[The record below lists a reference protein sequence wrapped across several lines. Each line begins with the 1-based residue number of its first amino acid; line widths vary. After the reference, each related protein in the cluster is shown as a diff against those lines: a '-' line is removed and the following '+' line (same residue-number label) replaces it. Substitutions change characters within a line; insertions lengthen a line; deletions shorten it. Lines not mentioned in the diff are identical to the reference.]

1 MRDSLGGLVSIF
13 IIVVFVVLI
22 MGYLAFN
29 VNYTKAFRMRDKVID
44 TLNVYDGDCD
54 DACKKEI
61 NDYAK
66 EIGYPRV
73 TRCSNGEKDET
84 GYYCYVRLR
93 KDNDAGMKTFGD
105 KTFYYEI
112 YTKTSIDIP
121 VVNNLL
127 KLNESLGEL
136 KGITKTFVENNKHK

>member
-13 IIVVFVVLI
+13 IIIVFVVLI

-44 TLNVYDGDCD
+44 TLNRYDGDCNKD
-54 DACKKEI
+54 CRDEI
-61 NDYAK
+61 DKYAVS
-66 EIGYPRV
+66 IGYPRV
-73 TRCSNGEKDET
+73 TKCANGTKDQT
-84 GYYCYVRLR
+84 GYYCYVRLS
-93 KDNDAGMKTFGD
+93 KDNDVGMKTFGD

-127 KLNESLGEL
+127 RLNESLGEL
-136 KGITKTFVENNKHK
+136 KGITKTFVVK

>member
-44 TLNVYDGDCD
+44 TLNVYDGYCNND
-54 DACKKEI
+54 CKKEI
-61 NDYAK
+61 DDYAK

-84 GYYCYVRLR
+84 GYYCYVQLS
-93 KDNDAGMKTFGD
+93 KDDSRNTTFGD

-121 VVNNLL
+121 VINNLL
-127 KLNESLGEL
+127 QLNDSLGEL
-136 KGITKTFVENNKHK
+136 KGITKTFVKK

>member
-44 TLNVYDGDCD
+44 VYNRHDGDCNND
-54 DACKKEI
+54 CKKEI
-61 NDYAK
+61 IDYAK

-84 GYYCYVRLR
+84 GYYCYV
-93 KDNDAGMKTFGD
+93 
-105 KTFYYEI
+105 
-112 YTKTSIDIP
+112 
-121 VVNNLL
+121 
-127 KLNESLGEL
+127 
-136 KGITKTFVENNKHK
+136 